1 MNKNNQISKNFT
13 VEEFTYSRK
22 AIENGI
28 DNMPGESQIAA
39 IRLLITQLIQPL
51 RDRLGEPI
59 AITSGYRCPGVN
71 RLVGGVV
78 NSQHTRGEAA
88 DCYAAC
94 GPERLLEV
102 LIDSGLSFDQAIV
115 YRKRNSCTCL
125 IRRRGTGGRLSF
137 EFFYYLCH
145 LKVYYQFKM

>member
-59 AITSGYRCPGVN
+59 AITSGYRCPEVN

-78 NSQHTRGEAA
+78 NSQHTRGVRSSDRVQEKEILA
-88 DCYAAC
+88 
-94 GPERLLEV
+94 LV
-102 LIDSGLSFDQAIV
+102 LQKWSEQET
-115 YRKRNSCTCL
+115 NN
-125 IRRRGTGGRLSF
+125 
-137 EFFYYLCH
+137 
-145 LKVYYQFKM
+145 

>member
-59 AITSGYRCPGVN
+59 AITSGYRCPEVN

-78 NSQHTRGEAA
+78 NSQHSGR
-88 DCYAAC
+88 
-94 GPERLLEV
+94 RLLRR
-102 LIDSGLSFDQAIV
+102 LRPGAIAGSID
-115 YRKRNSCTCL
+115 R
-125 IRRRGTGGRLSF
+125 
-137 EFFYYLCH
+137 
-145 LKVYYQFKM
+145 

>member
-28 DNMPGESQIAA
+28 DNMP
-39 IRLLITQLIQPL
+39 L

-59 AITSGYRCPGVN
+59 AITSGYRCPEVN

-102 LIDSGLSFDQAIV
+102 LIDSGLPFDQAIV
-115 YRKRNSCTCL
+115 YRKKKFLHLSYKNGANRKQI
-125 IRRRGTGGRLSF
+125 IR
-137 EFFYYLCH
+137 E
-145 LKVYYQFKM
+145 

>member
-51 RDRLGEPI
+51 RDR
-59 AITSGYRCPGVN
+59 
-71 RLVGGVV
+71 
-78 NSQHTRGEAA
+78 
-88 DCYAAC
+88 
-94 GPERLLEV
+94 RLLRR
-102 LIDSGLSFDQAIV
+102 LRPGAIAGSID
-115 YRKRNSCTCL
+115 R
-125 IRRRGTGGRLSF
+125 
-137 EFFYYLCH
+137 
-145 LKVYYQFKM
+145 

>member
-59 AITSGYRCPGVN
+59 AITSGYRCPEVN

-94 GPERLLEV
+94 GPERLRSTVRSSDRVQEKEILALV
-102 LIDSGLSFDQAIV
+102 LQKWSEQET
-115 YRKRNSCTCL
+115 NN
-125 IRRRGTGGRLSF
+125 
-137 EFFYYLCH
+137 
-145 LKVYYQFKM
+145 

>member
-1 MNKNNQISKNFT
+1 MYEKNQHSNFT
-13 VEEFTYSRK
+13 LKEFTYSRT
-22 AIENGI
+22 AIDNGI
-28 DNMPGESQIAA
+28 DNTPDERRVAA

-102 LIDSGLSFDQAIV
+102 LIDSSLPFDQAIV
-115 YRKRNSCTCL
+115 YRKKKFLHLSYKNGANRKQI
-125 IRRRGTGGRLSF
+125 IR
-137 EFFYYLCH
+137 E
-145 LKVYYQFKM
+145 

>member
-51 RDRLGEPI
+51 RDR
-59 AITSGYRCPGVN
+59 SVSR
-71 RLVGGVV
+71 
-78 NSQHTRGEAA
+78 S
-88 DCYAAC
+88 
-94 GPERLLEV
+94 LLPA
-102 LIDSGLSFDQAIV
+102 AIV
-115 YRKRNSCTCL
+115 A
-125 IRRRGTGGRLSF
+125 RG
-137 EFFYYLCH
+137 
-145 LKVYYQFKM
+145 

>member
-59 AITSGYRCPGVN
+59 AITSGYRCPG
-71 RLVGGVV
+71 
-78 NSQHTRGEAA
+78 
-88 DCYAAC
+88 AAC

-115 YRKRNSCTCL
+115 YRKKKFLHLSYKNGANRKQI
-125 IRRRGTGGRLSF
+125 IR
-137 EFFYYLCH
+137 E
-145 LKVYYQFKM
+145 

>member
-59 AITSGYRCPGVN
+59 AITSVYRCPGVN

-94 GPERLLEV
+94 GPERGQV
-102 LIDSGLSFDQAIV
+102 V
-115 YRKRNSCTCL
+115 
-125 IRRRGTGGRLSF
+125 
-137 EFFYYLCH
+137 
-145 LKVYYQFKM
+145 V

>member
-59 AITSGYRCPGVN
+59 AITSGYRCPEVN
-71 RLVGGVV
+71 RLVGGVATP
-78 NSQHTRGEAA
+78 STQGARPPIATPPAA
-88 DCYAAC
+88 RSDCWKY
-94 GPERLLEV
+94 
-102 LIDSGLSFDQAIV
+102 
-115 YRKRNSCTCL
+115 
-125 IRRRGTGGRLSF
+125 
-137 EFFYYLCH
+137 
-145 LKVYYQFKM
+145 

>member
-1 MNKNNQISKNFT
+1 MNKNNQISKNLT

-59 AITSGYRCPGVN
+59 AITSGYRCPEVN

-102 LIDSGLSFDQAIV
+102 LIDSGLPFDQAIV
-115 YRKRNSCTCL
+115 YRKKKFLHLSYKNGANRKQI
-125 IRRRGTGGRLSF
+125 IR
-137 EFFYYLCH
+137 E
-145 LKVYYQFKM
+145 

>member
-78 NSQHTRGEAA
+78 NSQHTRGEGA
-88 DCYAAC
+88 
-94 GPERLLEV
+94 G
-102 LIDSGLSFDQAIV
+102 
-115 YRKRNSCTCL
+115 
-125 IRRRGTGGRLSF
+125 RGAPPAPAGR
-137 EFFYYLCH
+137 
-145 LKVYYQFKM
+145 

>member
-59 AITSGYRCPGVN
+59 AITSGYRCP
-71 RLVGGVV
+71 
-78 NSQHTRGEAA
+78 
-88 DCYAAC
+88 
-94 GPERLLEV
+94 ERLLEV
-102 LIDSGLSFDQAIV
+102 LIDSGLPFDQAIV
-115 YRKRNSCTCL
+115 YRKKKFLHLSYKNGANRKQI
-125 IRRRGTGGRLSF
+125 IR
-137 EFFYYLCH
+137 E
-145 LKVYYQFKM
+145 